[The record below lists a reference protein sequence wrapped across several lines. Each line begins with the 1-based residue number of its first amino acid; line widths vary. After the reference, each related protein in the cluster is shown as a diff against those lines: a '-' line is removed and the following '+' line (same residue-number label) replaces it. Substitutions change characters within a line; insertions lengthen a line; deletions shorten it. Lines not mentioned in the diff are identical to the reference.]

1 MSDKSISNR
10 VKNNS
15 IKRGKKLNEII
26 KNDKGISLASFIL
39 IVLILILICFL
50 VYEIVYV
57 DIFNIMTKGSEL
69 NVDTSVLTNEI
80 TQTNTI
86 TNVSNGNVSQNTE
99 MNHTEINS
107 QNVETY
113 VPEDENYN
121 SNTTL
126 ISDKYYY
133 NQLDRYGKIIYDGLA
148 NNKEN
153 MKSGTYV
160 VDFGLQ
166 FNDLL
171 NSQGGEEKLNIAFQ
185 SAWNAYTYDNM
196 DIFYIDVE
204 KLTLTTT
211 TTSIGS
217 FSTHQVEL
225 SNGENISYLKPHF
238 SSTTTISGKLN
249 LLEAIRQ
256 EIKKQLDGYSDYE
269 KIREVH
275 NWLIDNIEY
284 DMDLET
290 KEPYSISGALTEG
303 IAVCEGYARSFKYI
317 MDGLDI
323 PCVLVS
329 GIGTN
334 SNGEIE
340 SHAWNYV
347 MLDNKWY
354 AIDVTWDDPVII
366 GNGYIPED
374 TKYTH
379 FLKGSNSFFD
389 SHTEDGRI
397 TESSIEFTFPEL
409 SEVDY

>member
-10 VKNNS
+10 VKDNS

>member
-10 VKNNS
+10 VKDNS
-15 IKRGKKLNEII
+15 KKNRKKIYETI

-57 DIFNIMTKGSEL
+57 DIFNIMTEESEL

-113 VPEDENYN
+113 VPVNEKYN

>member
-10 VKNNS
+10 VKDNS
-15 IKRGKKLNEII
+15 KKDRQKIYETI

-80 TQTNTI
+80 TQANTI

-225 SNGENISYLKPHF
+225 SNGENISYLKPYF